1 MTRRTGDPFLQLV
14 KSFFSEHLR
23 VRGVSRN
30 TQIAYRDALH
40 LFFSFLAESTGRE
53 ITYLGLDDVT
63 VDQVLSFL
71 DYLESKRRNG
81 VVTRNSRLTAIRS
94 FCRHLARQNP
104 EHAVEYQRILSL
116 PLKKERTRL
125 VTYLEP
131 EEVQVLLRQPDRRT
145 LSGVRDFALLIFLY
159 NSGARVSEALAVRG
173 SDLQLRRPRQVWLH
187 GKGSKDRICPL
198 WQDTSSALRQLL
210 KRTDLPHDGP
220 IFRNARGEP
229 LTRDGIAYII
239 SKHHRSAAREKTTL
253 RRKRMTPHV
262 MRHSCAVGLLQS
274 GADLT
279 VIRDY
284 LGHASIATT
293 GRYVKTN
300 LQMKRH
306 ALNAFWQRAGLAPA
320 RSTPWKP
327 TPDTLTFLASL

>member
-94 FCRHLARQNP
+94 FCRHLARRNP

-131 EEVQVLLRQPDRRT
+131 EEVTDIYSINTART
-145 LSGVRDFALLIFLY
+145 ML
-159 NSGARVSEALAVRG
+159 
-173 SDLQLRRPRQVWLH
+173 
-187 GKGSKDRICPL
+187 
-198 WQDTSSALRQLL
+198 
-210 KRTDLPHDGP
+210 
-220 IFRNARGEP
+220 
-229 LTRDGIAYII
+229 
-239 SKHHRSAAREKTTL
+239 
-253 RRKRMTPHV
+253 
-262 MRHSCAVGLLQS
+262 
-274 GADLT
+274 
-279 VIRDY
+279 
-284 LGHASIATT
+284 
-293 GRYVKTN
+293 
-300 LQMKRH
+300 
-306 ALNAFWQRAGLAPA
+306 
-320 RSTPWKP
+320 
-327 TPDTLTFLASL
+327 